1 MAQFP
6 HYRTVDFNVEKHVK
20 SDVDNSL
27 RTKEISDIQLW
38 EEFKMGDELALS
50 KIYKNNADKLYGYG
64 LKLVGGKEV
73 VKDAIQDLF
82 VELWNSKERLGE
94 VRSIKSYLYSSIRR
108 KLLAKVVKERKL
120 YSSEEMAES
129 ICGQVPS
136 AEISLIEKQRFEEDR
151 QELRRALA
159 KLNDKQREIIH
170 LKFYAHL
177 SYDEI
182 SEIMSMDRK
191 AIYNL
196 MAYTIKFL
204 KNHLST
210 FLAIM
215 VACS

>member
-1 MAQFP
+1 
-6 HYRTVDFNVEKHVK
+6 
-20 SDVDNSL
+20 
-27 RTKEISDIQLW
+27 
-38 EEFKMGDELALS
+38 MGDEAALS
-50 KIYKNNADKLYGYG
+50 KIYKNNADKLYSYG

-136 AEISLIEKQRFEEDR
+136 VEISLIEKQRFEEDR